1 MPKVT
6 WDMENI
12 ELAEATLSCI
22 GDGVISTDLEGNIIY
37 LNRIAEI
44 ITGITAEDA
53 MGQEFQ
59 KVCSFYNAVS
69 NLPLADPIHGVLK
82 NYTTIGLENNAVIQ
96 TQNHTLKYISAT
108 CSPVKA
114 ADGAVVGAVAVLRDI
129 TRLKSLEIER
139 LNEQNNL
146 KAIFNHAPVGM
157 LILDDQLIINQVNDS
172 ALQFFDKSR
181 EDVVNKHFGDS
192 FHCIKSAN
200 AVKGCGSTLSCE
212 SCEIWKATTL
222 AIYEGEATSNLEF
235 NKVFIQNGKENECWF
250 RISVATIIV
259 NGKNH
264 AAITLLDITERK
276 KQEIQVAISR
286 DYCNNILDQTPSCIW
301 KTDSGLICN
310 YVNKIWCDFTGVT
323 FKEASG
329 YGWANVIH
337 PSDLDRYVQIR
348 TSSMRKR
355 EYYQVEVRVLR
366 YDGVYRWCLEAGTPY
381 FELDRQFS
389 GYIGSVLD
397 ITERKAAE
405 EVLKRYEI
413 LSKNT
418 RDIMLF
424 IDENGNIIEANK
436 AACKAYGYTY
446 EEICSLNIK
455 SIRSDWGYTRK
466 QLEQAYSAGIFFET
480 LHYRKDGSVFP
491 VEVSSQSA
499 LMEDKPF
506 LLSIIRDISERRKNE
521 MKILESQT
529 NYRSLFMNMQ
539 SGYAYFR
546 LIYNDKHVPVDMK
559 FVEVNEAFEKLFGL
573 SKSDIIGNS
582 LGPIIL
588 QNSELIFEVIK
599 SNAALLSRGQ
609 NIQLDEVFLDSYNKW
624 FSISIYSPKDK
635 IIVTIVNDI
644 THLKESEIKLIAAKE
659 AAEAAN
665 RAKSEFLANMS
676 HEIRTPINGIAGMI
690 DLTLLTELN
699 EEQKDNLITAKAC
712 ADSLLNI
719 INDILDFSKMEVG
732 KLSIEMVSFNISE
745 LIEALI
751 KTHSPKVSEK
761 GLLLNHIAAPEIPEY
776 LIGDPG
782 RLRQILNNLI
792 SNAMKFTPSGYIK
805 LSIDIINTNKDE
817 VELKFTVKDTG
828 IGIAPQDIKKLFKSF
843 SQIENSYTKQFSGT
857 GLGLAISKQLVE
869 LMGGKIGARSEKGK
883 GSAFYFKI
891 KFKIGKPASSS
902 NFYPIRQK
910 IIRSLHVLLVE
921 DDAINRKVIQ
931 KILEQEGCQ
940 VDTAC
945 NGKEALALYEKSNY
959 DNILMDIQMPI
970 MNGIETAKQIRR
982 LENGKS
988 HIPIIALTAYALQG
1002 DREAFLAQGMDG
1014 YLPKPV
1020 QQEEL
1025 FHILDITLLNQ
1036 DSLYNLTF
1044 ENMILHKEE
1053 AITES
1058 KNNKPQNAQLKII
1071 QSDIAKAITVMEIA
1085 MDNNDLMT
1093 IEITAHEI
1101 KLKLIQMDAVEL
1113 KDLAF
1118 RIELAIRRGKLSEA
1132 VGHFEKLKSEYAIY
1146 RETNVL

>member
-6 WDMENI
+6 WDMGNI

-37 LNRIAEI
+37 MNRIAEV

-59 KVCSFYNAVS
+59 KVCSFINAVS
-69 NLPLADPIHGVLK
+69 NLPLANPIHAVLK

-96 TQNHTLKYISAT
+96 TRNHTQKYISAT

-114 ADGAVVGAVAVLRDI
+114 ADGAVVGAVIVLRDI
-129 TRLKSLEIER
+129 TRLKTLEIER

-146 KAIFNHAPVGM
+146 QAIFNHAPVGM
-157 LILDDQLIINQVNDS
+157 LILDEQLLINQVNDA
-172 ALQFFDKSR
+172 ALQLFNKSR

-192 FHCIKSAN
+192 FNCVKGAR
-200 AVKGCGSTLSCE
+200 AVNGCGSSLNCE
-212 SCEIWKATTL
+212 NCEIWKSTTL
-222 AIYEGEATSNLEF
+222 AIYNGEATSNLEF
-235 NKVFIQNGKENECWF
+235 NKIFIKNGKENDCWF
-250 RISVATIIV
+250 RISVAPIIV

-264 AAITLLDITERK
+264 AAVTLLDITERK
-276 KQEIQVAISR
+276 KQEIQITISR
-286 DYCNNILDQTPSCIW
+286 DYCNNILDQTPSSIW

-337 PSDLDRYVQIR
+337 PLDLDRYVQIR
-348 TSSMRKR
+348 TSAMRKR

-381 FELDRQFS
+381 YELDRQFS

-446 EEICSLNIK
+446 EEISTMNIK
-455 SIRSDWGYTRK
+455 NIRSDWGYTKK
-466 QLEQAYSAGIFFET
+466 QLEQAYSTGIFFET

-499 LMEDKPF
+499 LMDDKPF
-506 LLSIIRDISERRKNE
+506 LLSIIRDISERKKNE

-539 SGYAYFR
+539 SGYANLR
-546 LIYNDKHVPVDMK
+546 LIYNDEKVPVDMK
-559 FVEVNEAFEKLFGL
+559 FIEVNEAFEKLFGF

-582 LGPIIL
+582 LEIIIP
-588 QNSELIFEVIK
+588 QNSENLFEVIQK
-599 SNAALLSRGQ
+599 NAVLLSQGQ
-609 NIQLDEVFLDSYNKW
+609 NIQLDEIFLETYNKW
-624 FSISIYSPKDK
+624 FSISIYSPRDK
-635 IIVTIVNDI
+635 IIVTIINDI

-676 HEIRTPINGIAGMI
+676 HEIRTPINGMVGMV
-690 DLTLLTELN
+690 DLTMLTELS

-732 KLSIEMVSFNISE
+732 KLSIETVSFNIKE
-745 LIEALI
+745 LADALI

-761 GLLLNHIAAPEIPEY
+761 GLLLNYIVSPEIPDY
-776 LIGDPG
+776 IIGDPG

-792 SNAMKFTPSGYIK
+792 SNAMKFTPRGYIN
-805 LSIDIINTNKDE
+805 LFIDIIHSNKE
-817 VELKFTVKDTG
+817 EIELKFSVKDTG

-869 LMGGKIGARSEKGK
+869 LMGGKIGAQSEKGK
-883 GSAFYFKI
+883 GSTFYFKL
-891 KFKIGKPASSS
+891 KFKIGKPVLISDS
-902 NFYPIRQK
+902 YPPRQK

-931 KILEQEGCQ
+931 KILEQEGCL

-945 NGKEALALYEKSNY
+945 NGKEALVFYEKSNY
-959 DNILMDIQMPI
+959 DIILMDIQMPV
-970 MNGIETAKQIRR
+970 MNGIETAKQIRL
-982 LENGKS
+982 LEDGKE

-1025 FHILDITLLNQ
+1025 FHILDITILNQ

-1053 AITES
+1053 TITENK
-1058 KNNKPQNAQLKII
+1058 KNKLQNEQLKLI
-1071 QSDIAKAITVMEIA
+1071 QSDIAGAISIMEAA

-1118 RIELAIRRGKLSEA
+1118 RIELAMRRGNLSEA
-1132 VGHFEKLKSEYAIY
+1132 VTHVEKLKSEFAIY
-1146 RETNVL
+1146 RKTNVL